1 MAMISI
7 VGVVGLIVLVGILM
21 LIGSLVADWFDKKDR
36 DKHK

>member
-21 LIGSLVADWFDKKDR
+21 LIGGLIADWFDKKDR

>member
-21 LIGSLVADWFDKKDR
+21 LIGSLVAGWFDKKDR

>member
-21 LIGSLVADWFDKKDR
+21 LIGGLVADHIDKKDR